1 MKFLLGIAIVTSL
14 FGVAAA
20 NAGTMG
26 NGKFRM
32 ADATADACFASCT
45 SQNESRKR
53 VCPATLGAPC
63 LSACDSQAQTCRQGC
78 RSR

>member
-32 ADATADACFASCT
+32 ADAAADACFASCT
-45 SQNESRKR
+45 SQNEFVQASLPGNAG
-53 VCPATLGAPC
+53 CSLSQC
-63 LSACDSQAQTCRQGC
+63 LR
-78 RSR
+78 